1 MQHRKPV
8 CLGPPAGTLPDRI
21 GGAMPEWRGTA
32 EYVAAMTRELSGL
45 AGRSGLQ
52 TLAFLLEMAR
62 LEAEDLL
69 RTDPEPR

>member
-8 CLGPPAGTLPDRI
+8 CLGPPAATQPDRI

-32 EYVAAMTRELSGL
+32 EYVAAMTRDLSGL

>member
-1 MQHRKPV
+1 
-8 CLGPPAGTLPDRI
+8 
-21 GGAMPEWRGTA
+21 MPEWRGTA
-32 EYVAAMTRELSGL
+32 EYVAAMTRDLSGL